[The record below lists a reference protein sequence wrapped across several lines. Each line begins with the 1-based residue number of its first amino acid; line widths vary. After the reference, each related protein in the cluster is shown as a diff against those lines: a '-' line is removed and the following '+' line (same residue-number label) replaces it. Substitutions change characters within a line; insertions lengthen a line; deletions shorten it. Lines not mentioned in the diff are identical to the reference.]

1 MMTVMVV
8 VAPLSIRQRRD
19 GRRPRTASSVVV
31 VVVVVVVNSWLH
43 GPRIVQSA
51 VYVFVSVGGGGGGGG
66 GTIKVRSY
74 GTQLSVL
81 STK

>member
-1 MMTVMVV
+1 MVV

-19 GRRPRTASSVVV
+19 GRRPYAASSVGMVLVVAVVV
-31 VVVVVVVNSWLH
+31 VVGKTAGCTSPGYSPIRSIRLLYLLV
-43 GPRIVQSA
+43 A
-51 VYVFVSVGGGGGGGG
+51 AE
-66 GTIKVRSY
+66 IKVRSY